1 MVVLYERFENEPSK
15 VLNGNYESDEEA
27 VQLPDGYSS
36 LNSSIDANP
45 TENFEKLKT
54 TDEIDRNSSLN
65 VTIQD
70 PSVNNAKSI
79 FNREYVD
86 FMLEY
91 KYPSKMSVGSVI
103 FGGLVSVSLIV
114 LQSVSIY
121 VKAPFYEVGSGIWT
135 GFFMLFIQ
143 ASIVGLS
150 RFI

>member
-15 VLNGNYESDEEA
+15 VLNENYESDEEA

-36 LNSSIDANP
+36 LNSSIDSNP
-45 TENFEKLKT
+45 T
-54 TDEIDRNSSLN
+54 EIDRNSSLN

-91 KYPSKMSVGSVI
+91 KYPSKISVGSVI